1 MSQQKIQEELTPEQQ
16 AKAEEIVMK
25 LKAHQDEFKKRYG
38 DRWRAVLH
46 ALTNKQEQK

>member
-1 MSQQKIQEELTPEQQ
+1 MSQQKIQEEMTPEQQ

-38 DRWRAVLH
+38 DRWKSVLY
-46 ALTNKQEQK
+46 ALSNKQAQK